1 MKHLVIFLLFFV
13 FLTPIMKAQNNTLD
27 TIGIEKRALGANFE
41 LNGKN
46 LSFAKLEDM
55 CKPYP
60 DAMEEIIMAKKND
73 NPSIILTLVGAGL
86 IGYVGIKY
94 LMGDSAPWYLAAG
107 GAVMIGATIP
117 LYRGSRNHS
126 INAARIFNYEKKH
139 QKDPK

>member
-1 MKHLVIFLLFFV
+1 MKHLSIFLLFFL
-13 FLTPIMKAQNNTLD
+13 FLIPILKAQNNTLD

-41 LNGKN
+41 FKGKN
-46 LSFAKLEDM
+46 LTFPKLEDV
-55 CKPYP
+55 CKPFP
-60 DAMEEIIMAKKND
+60 DAMEEISLAKKND

-94 LMGDSAPWYLAAG
+94 LMGDTAPWYLAAG

-126 INAARIFNYEKKH
+126 INAARIYNYEMKH
-139 QKDPK
+139 QTKPK